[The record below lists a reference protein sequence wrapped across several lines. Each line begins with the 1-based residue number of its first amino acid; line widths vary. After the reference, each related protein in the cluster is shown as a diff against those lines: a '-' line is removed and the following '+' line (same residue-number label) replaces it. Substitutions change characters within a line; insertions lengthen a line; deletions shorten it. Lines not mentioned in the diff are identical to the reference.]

1 MTSSTTT
8 IKAVSDGTATEPAKR
23 DYGVAVLREKESA
36 RLISLVNDALN
47 QTSLLASEMHSRIY
61 SQDAPDVPDGQLQ
74 EFLEEALTCLQTA
87 DHYLRMLG
95 SVIDERTGESQAP
108 WPADPAL

>member
-8 IKAVSDGTATEPAKR
+8 IKAVSDGTDTSPAKR
-23 DYGVAVLREKESA
+23 EYGVAVLREKESA
-36 RLISLVNDALN
+36 RLISLVNDALGETG
-47 QTSLLASEMHSRIY
+47 QLTHEMHALIY
-61 SQDAPDVPDGQLQ
+61 DADKTDVPGARLQ